1 MAEGTR
7 LYDRGATEAAAAAW
21 GKGYAECGPGAGF
34 LAYQSTAMAKLE
46 RYDEAAHL
54 ALQELHEPRPTPLAL
69 KLVIALKLKVSEAL
83 HSEVLSLGR
92 TPETAIFIPNLQG
105 EYAWIRFL
113 VCGGK
118 EQALRRARVLG
129 PAVTAGGAAGSRA
142 DIDHVEF
149 VCPGGAPQ
157 SLYFVDPVDSGA
169 ASPSPASP
177 SPALPSAEPAR

>member
-69 KLVIALKLKVSEAL
+69 KLVIALKLKVSETV
-83 HSEVLSLGR
+83 HSEVLGLGR
-92 TPETAIFIPNLQG
+92 TPETAIHIPDLQG

-118 EQALRRARVLG
+118 EQALRRAQVLG
-129 PAVTAGGAAGSRA
+129 PAVTAGGAAGGAA

-157 SLYFVDPVDSGA
+157 SLYLVDPVGGGA
-169 ASPSPASP
+169 AHVE
-177 SPALPSAEPAR
+177 PALPAAEPTR

>member
-7 LYDRGATEAAAAAW
+7 LYDREATEAAAAAW

-46 RYDEAAHL
+46 RYDEAARL
-54 ALQELHEPRPTPLAL
+54 ALKELHEPRSTPLAL
-69 KLVIALKLKVSEAL
+69 KLVIALKLKVSEAV
-83 HSEVLSLGR
+83 HSEVLGLGR

-129 PAVTAGGAAGSRA
+129 PEIPAGAAA
-142 DIDHVEF
+142 VELDHVEF

-157 SLYFVDPVDSGA
+157 SLYFVDPVDGGA

-177 SPALPSAEPAR
+177 APEPAR

>member
-21 GKGYAECGPGAGF
+21 GKGYVECGPGAGF

-54 ALQELHEPRPTPLAL
+54 ALKELHEPRPTPLAL
-69 KLVIALKLKVSEAL
+69 KLVIALKLKVSAAV

-92 TPETAIFIPNLQG
+92 SPETPIFIPDLQG

-113 VCGGK
+113 VCGGQ
-118 EQALRRARVLG
+118 EQALRRAPVLG
-129 PAVTAGGAAGSRA
+129 SEVPAGRAGLE
-142 DIDHVEF
+142 IDHVEC

-157 SLYFVDPVDSGA
+157 SLYFVDPVAGGA
-169 ASPSPASP
+169 ASPEAAPA
-177 SPALPSAEPAR
+177 AAEPTR